1 MGQDGHLVAGWG
13 RHGTV
18 QGSQQQQKQQSE
30 QPCLL
35 FDYISQYDVLIVDV
49 SHSSV
54 PTRVSCFGERQ
65 VLPVT
70 GKLSLF
76 CWSSSPVWRCNLREA
91 FCHGQKYIAV
101 QICISS

>member
-70 GKLSLF
+70 GKLS
-76 CWSSSPVWRCNLREA
+76 
-91 FCHGQKYIAV
+91 
-101 QICISS
+101 